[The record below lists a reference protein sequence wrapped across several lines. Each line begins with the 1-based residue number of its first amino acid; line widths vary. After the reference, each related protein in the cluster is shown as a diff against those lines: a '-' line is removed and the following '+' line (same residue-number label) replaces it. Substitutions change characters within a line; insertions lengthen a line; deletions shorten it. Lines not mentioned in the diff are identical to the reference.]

1 MATISQIV
9 WNGSQN
15 HTDPDS
21 FFSAVNA
28 VTQGPV
34 NLKLEIPTK
43 DDKII
48 DFNFKNENN
57 HILQDISGNGYNA
70 KLSHTKRVGQGKVS
84 ALEFNGPSS
93 QATMNLGTKGFNST
107 LAMQITIKN
116 TELQNLLSSDEGQL
130 QLSQTQISISN
141 DNYTYTV
148 DFNTT
153 LSQST
158 NIAITS
164 ESYPIGSKLYL
175 NGKFHGNFTY
185 VIPRTN
191 SSVPMG
197 LVTPLDVLGG
207 GFEGSLSAFQIYV
220 SAFVSYIPRVRI
232 RIKI

>member
-15 HTDPDS
+15 HTNPDR
-21 FFSAVNA
+21 FFSDVDA

-43 DDKII
+43 SDMII
-48 DFNFKNENN
+48 DYDLKGGNG
-57 HILQDISGNGYNA
+57 HVLQDRSGNRYNA
-70 KLSHTKRVGQGKVS
+70 KLSHTSRVGHGSAS
-84 ALEFNGPSS
+84 ALAFSGLSS

-116 TELQNLLSSDEGQL
+116 TKLQTLLSSDQGQL
-130 QLSQTQISISN
+130 QLSQSQISISN

-153 LSQST
+153 LSKST
-158 NIAITS
+158 NIVITS

-175 NGKFHGNFTY
+175 DGKYHGNFTY
-185 VIPRTN
+185 FIPRTN
-191 SSVPMG
+191 TTVPMG

-220 SAFVSYIPRVRI
+220 SVLYVADQRDMGN
-232 RIKI
+232 